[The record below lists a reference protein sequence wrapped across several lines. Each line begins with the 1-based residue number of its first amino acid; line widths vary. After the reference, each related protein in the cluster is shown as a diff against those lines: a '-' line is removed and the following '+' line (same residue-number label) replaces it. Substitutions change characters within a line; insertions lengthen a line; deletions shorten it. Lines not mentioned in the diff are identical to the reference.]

1 MRFPWS
7 RKWLNHRRMFDWWCS
22 MTTPMIAFNG
32 EFVFIHS
39 ILVGSAFACE
49 CGLWLDYTCEMRARL
64 TISTYR
70 YRHEY
75 NNNECITP
83 SNQNLNGL
91 AISWSN
97 DETSRALFV
106 LVCKKR
112 KKKVLNSWCRQSLQF
127 SFLFFSSRLVY
138 FIDAHANPHGAQ
150 LNGQNEQIANWQWN
164 EEDLRKLEGYDLG
177 KCAHCHSS
185 SICPIECGMQGENVG
200 EACL

>member
-97 DETSRALFV
+97 DETSRCLCWCA
-106 LVCKKR
+106 KKER
-112 KKKVLNSWCRQSLQF
+112 KKYW
-127 SFLFFSSRLVY
+127 
-138 FIDAHANPHGAQ
+138 IHGAASRYNFRFFFFQ
-150 LNGQNEQIANWQWN
+150 VDSYILLTHMQIRTGPNWMAKTSKSQTDNETKKILW
-164 EEDLRKLEGYDLG
+164 KLEGYDLG